1 MANELTLPGRYQ
13 HMNEVTQLSSGW
25 DNIKLAIREDYR
37 QDPILEKAKKAC
49 DVGLN
54 DAAINYIWNLTM
66 YDLYRKIFTY
76 GIEYFSSAINWSGAP
91 LRTVEDLREIKDYQ
105 IISGAYSL
113 GILLPESHF
122 YLQYCREIRNNFS
135 TAHYPM
141 GEIDGIELLNFIKN
155 CIKYVL
161 TFDLPR
167 PGLQIKELV
176 SQLSEEKIEDIE
188 TTMLAVEG
196 QALKIRSA
204 ITHSLFS
211 LFIKQDCDPVLKS
224 NIRQVAPRIWQTLDD
239 ESRSNVAIRYT
250 SLNDVKSYDEA
261 KEAKEFLA
269 MVGGIGY
276 IPEDNRAII
285 FNQVAQKFLDAHYGW
300 NNFYNEPT
308 YAKDLL
314 SLGKDVPVIS
324 LKGYVRSIVMSY
336 VGNSSGVS
344 NGAQVY
350 NKKMLESLSQSGV
363 DMVFRLFEDDLDL
376 IWAMTA
382 TRPATRMQSLMDL
395 LKEKTIS
402 SEYDIIFKFY
412 IGNDAETIKKHFNKK
427 YKERRDNRA

>member
-1 MANELTLPGRYQ
+1 
-13 HMNEVTQLSSGW
+13 
-25 DNIKLAIREDYR
+25 
-37 QDPILEKAKKAC
+37 
-49 DVGLN
+49 
-54 DAAINYIWNLTM
+54 
-66 YDLYRKIFTY
+66 
-76 GIEYFSSAINWSGAP
+76 
-91 LRTVEDLREIKDYQ
+91 
-105 IISGAYSL
+105 
-113 GILLPESHF
+113 
-122 YLQYCREIRNNFS
+122 
-135 TAHYPM
+135 
-141 GEIDGIELLNFIKN
+141 
-155 CIKYVL
+155 
-161 TFDLPR
+161 
-167 PGLQIKELV
+167 
-176 SQLSEEKIEDIE
+176 
-188 TTMLAVEG
+188 
-196 QALKIRSA
+196 
-204 ITHSLFS
+204 
-211 LFIKQDCDPVLKS
+211 
-224 NIRQVAPRIWQTLDD
+224 
-239 ESRSNVAIRYT
+239 
-250 SLNDVKSYDEA
+250 
-261 KEAKEFLA
+261 

>member
-1 MANELTLPGRYQ
+1 
-13 HMNEVTQLSSGW
+13 MNEVTQLSSGW

-91 LRTVEDLREIKDYQ
+91 LRTIDDLRDVKDYQ

-176 SQLSEEKIEDIE
+176 SQLSAEKIEDVE
-188 TTMLAVEG
+188 TTMLMVEG
-196 QALKIRSA
+196 QALKIRGA

-211 LFIKQDCDPVLKS
+211 LFIKQDCDPILKS
-224 NIRQVAPRIWQTLDD
+224 NIRQLAPRIWQTLDD
-239 ESRSNVAIRYT
+239 EIRSNVAIRYT
-250 SLNDVKSYDEA
+250 SLNDVKSSDEA
-261 KEAKEFLA
+261 KEAKEFLTL
-269 MVGGIGY
+269 VGGIGY

-285 FNQVAQKFLDAHYGW
+285 FNQVAQKFLDAHYSW

-314 SLGKDVPVIS
+314 ALGKDVPVMS
-324 LKGYVRSIVMSY
+324 LKGYVRSIVMSF

-376 IWAMTA
+376 IWAMTSA
-382 TRPATRMQSLMDL
+382 HPASRMHPLMDL

-402 SEYDIIFKFY
+402 SEYEIIFKFY
-412 IGNDAETIKKHFNKK
+412 IGNDAETIRKHFNKK
-427 YKERRDNRA
+427 YMEKRENRA